1 MQLTSEDISRIVSRV
16 LDQVQG
22 AGQAPASSASPGIA
36 RSDAPRNLGAG
47 LPRSM
52 EGLFPTMDQAVREAQ
67 VAQDRLLRHSMEER
81 EAFVANMRRRFLE
94 ELEPLCR
101 LAVEETGMGR
111 VEDKLAKARLSAT
124 KTPGCED
131 LTTGAFSGDAGL
143 TLVELAPF
151 GVIGSI
157 TPCTN
162 PHDTIVNNGIGMIAA
177 GNAVVFNPH
186 PRAKRVS
193 QMAISILNRA
203 IVEAGGPPNLL
214 TTVTE
219 PSLESSNALMHHPDI
234 HLLVVTG
241 GEAVVEAAFKAGKK
255 VVAAGPGNPPVVI
268 DETADIARAAKHV
281 VDGASFD
288 NNLLCIAEKEAF
300 VVESV
305 ADDFIR
311 HMKMHGA
318 YQVIGGNVARLE
330 RLILKDGAVN
340 RDWVGKDASKI
351 LAGIGITVDSSVR
364 LIIVETDDRHP
375 FVHTEKLMPVLPIV
389 RVPDVNR
396 GIDLAVE
403 AEGGCR
409 HTAMMHSRNLDALH
423 RMARLVR
430 TTIFVKNGPSVA
442 GLGFGGEGYTTM
454 TIATPTGEGI
464 TSARTFT
471 RRRRC
476 VLKDHFR
483 II

>member
-1 MQLTSEDISRIVSRV
+1 MQLTPDDISRIVSRV
-16 LDQVQG
+16 LDQVQRG
-22 AGQAPASSASPGIA
+22 GSAPASRPAPAPAPASFASAA
-36 RSDAPRNLGAG
+36 RG
-47 LPRSM
+47 M
-52 EGLFPTMDQAVREAQ
+52 EGIFPTMDAAVREAQ
-67 VAQDRLLRHSMEER
+67 IAQDRLLRHGLEER
-81 EAFVANMRRRFLE
+81 EAFIANMRRRFLE

-131 LTTGAFSGDAGL
+131 LRPEAHSGDHGL

-157 TPCTN
+157 SPCTN
-162 PHDTIVNNGIGMIAA
+162 PHDTIVNNAISMIAA

-214 TTVTE
+214 CTVAD
-219 PSLESSNALMHHPDI
+219 PSLKSSAELMHHPDI

-241 GEAVVEAAFKAGKK
+241 GEAVVEAAFQAGKK
-255 VVAAGPGNPPVVI
+255 VIAAGPGNPPVVV
-268 DETADIARAAKHV
+268 DETADVAAAARHV

-305 ADDFIR
+305 ADEFIR
-311 HMKMHGA
+311 HMKAHGA

-330 RLILKDGAVN
+330 RLVLKDGAVN
-340 RDWVGKDASKI
+340 RDWVGKDARKI
-351 LAGIGITVDSSVR
+351 LEAIGIAVDASVR
-364 LIIVETDDRHP
+364 LVIVETDARHP
-375 FVHTEKLMPVLPIV
+375 FVHTEKLMPILPIV

-396 GIDLAVE
+396 GIELAVE

-409 HTAMMHSRNLDALH
+409 HTAMMHSRNLQALH
-423 RMARLVR
+423 DMARKVR

-442 GLGFGGEGYTTM
+442 GLGFGGEGCTTM

-464 TSARTFT
+464 TTARTFT